1 VTREQLKLI
10 GDTMAY
16 PDAKILADLKKR
28 KLVVMNKRISFRIN
42 KGAKFALQIVREETD
57 LTAEMVASGAWKE
70 KSFKPYNF
78 AALGAKHASG
88 ALHPLNK
95 VRHEFRNIFFEMG
108 FTEMPT
114 DQ

>member
-1 VTREQLKLI
+1 
-10 GDTMAY
+10 MAY